1 VNVPALV
8 RVPTSDV
15 GMIKRVA
22 DTGASGII
30 VPQIRSAAEVRHVV
44 SACRYSPLGNRG
56 FGPRRASN
64 YGQYDSDAYVDLA
77 NKEFFV
83 CVQIENVEA
92 LNDLEAILKVQYL
105 DCVVIGPYD
114 LSASM
119 GLMGRV
125 RHPKVVKAIAT
136 VITKARQA
144 GLYVG
149 MGMGTEEELAVEAAA
164 MGANWVQC
172 GSDFG
177 YMMKSAGE
185 LFGNIR
191 KRALAQSR
199 TTGAPKSPG

>member
-1 VNVPALV
+1 MPSKKPVSP
-8 RVPTSDV
+8 
-15 GMIKRVA
+15 
-22 DTGASGII
+22 TGASEYTDVHERGY
-30 VPQIRSAAEVRHVV
+30 VVLPKKLVSLALAAEYAGVHPRTLRRQIAAGHLPAVRVG
-44 SACRYSPLGNRG
+44 RNIKI
-56 FGPRRASN
+56 
-64 YGQYDSDAYVDLA
+64 D
-77 NKEFFV
+77 
-83 CVQIENVEA
+83 
-92 LNDLEAILKVQYL
+92 LNDLEAILKVRRL

-119 GLMGRV
+119 GVMGRV
-125 RHPKVVKAIAT
+125 RHPRVVKAIAT
-136 VITKARQA
+136 VITKARRA

-177 YMMKSAGE
+177 YMIKSAGE

-191 KRALAQSR
+191 KRALAESRR